1 MPDAGE
7 DYSVEPGMIMQIFK
21 YIGLIILPVLIST
34 SLSAE
39 VERTYYGAGGS
50 SFPPYEFIDEYGR
63 PSGFNID
70 IINSIAYETGL
81 DIRITLMTHDEAVK
95 KFSSEQIDFLT
106 CVFQER
112 GGREKLYTS
121 PWTSIQFI
129 AAFPAKKN
137 LQDSSFTWNRIAVS
151 RTYKIDSFLARK
163 YPESSIIYTDTDL
176 AALKLA
182 SSGETDCAILTLY
195 SAHYLMDRYVI
206 DDLQISERPVFSIE
220 YSMMFSPR
228 NPELQNRFD
237 RGMFAIKNNGEFSRI
252 YHKWFSTSSI
262 MHDNKKIYGMF
273 AILVALAIVSAL
285 IILFYI
291 LLRRE
296 VARRTGELNKEI
308 SHNYYIADLSKK
320 LLGGA
325 SIENISRIILEYLAE
340 LTGSGNGYAGYIANE
355 AAGNITVFTYSRT
368 NGEVSFRKQEDTLE
382 FTSDIRKKIFHD
394 RDTFFSNEGTVIF
407 TTNDSVPVIPVI
419 KNTLCSPAVIGET
432 VVGFIILGNSN
443 KDYDSEDLNIIEN
456 FSSQYALAI
465 QRMWFEHDLIRSEKK
480 YRDIFNNVEDLLYIY
495 DLHGSFLEVN
505 NAFEK
510 LFGYTEDELKHTD
523 IISILSDPGAGYYSR
538 QEVLDMLNHVI
549 REGTIHGEVK
559 VKSKSGKKIFL
570 EYKNSLIF
578 DETGNPTGIQGSAR
592 DITERKVFEKILI
605 EAREK
610 ARESDSLKTNFLANM
625 SHEMR
630 TPLNAVIG
638 FTDILIEEVE
648 EPSHE
653 NYLRMIQKSG
663 KLLLSII
670 NEILDL
676 SKIESGS
683 LKIIDAPFNI
693 RSLLKNVY
701 NSTFVLVRAGKKNI
715 NLDFDCDHNISEMIN
730 ADEHRIE
737 QVMNNLL
744 SNAVKFTD
752 SGEINFGVN
761 LNSSG
766 MLEFYVEDSGIGISE
781 ENLPLVFER
790 FRQVDYSS
798 KRSYSGT
805 GLGLSISKM
814 IVEMMGGSISVE
826 SELNKGSK
834 FIFTVPFKPSAAD
847 TGTKH
852 ERGTSASSSKSVLVV
867 EDNNINRLLV
877 AKVLEK
883 NGFTCIM
890 AVDGFEAVEEYKIGR
905 HIDIILMDIQMPR
918 MDGLEALGIIRE
930 IEKNSG
936 AARIPIVAL
945 SAHVMKED
953 VQKFLESGF
962 DSYIAKPFNRDDLIR
977 NIIEL
982 TEK

>member
-1 MPDAGE
+1 MPL
-7 DYSVEPGMIMQIFK
+7 FK
-21 YIGLIILPVLIST
+21 KTGLLIGLFLFAS
-34 SLSAE
+34 SLYAE
-39 VERTYYGAGGS
+39 QVRIYYGAGSS
-50 SFPPYEFIDEYGR
+50 SFPPFEYIDDYGR

-70 IINSIAYETGL
+70 IINAIEDETGL
-81 DIRITLMTHDEAVK
+81 DIHVTLMPGDEAVK
-95 KFSSEQIDFLT
+95 KFSSDKIDFLT
-106 CVFQER
+106 CVFHDR
-112 GGREKLYTS
+112 NNSTGKFYSS
-121 PWTSIQFI
+121 PGINVQFI
-129 AAFPAKKN
+129 AAFPVKQRA
-137 LQDSSFTWNRIAVS
+137 LSGPFTGKRIAVN
-151 RTYKIDSFLARK
+151 RGYELDLYLAAK
-163 YPESSIIYTDTDL
+163 YPESLMIYTDTDFS
-176 AALKLA
+176 ALKLV
-182 SSGETDCAILTLY
+182 SSGETDCAILSLN
-195 SAHYLMDRYVI
+195 SANYLIERHRI
-206 DDLQISERPVFSIE
+206 NDLRLSERPVFSIE
-220 YSMMFSPR
+220 YSMKFSPR
-228 NPELQNRFD
+228 NKELMDKLNE
-237 RGMFAIKNNGEFSRI
+237 GMAAIKKNGEFSRI
-252 YHKWFSTSSI
+252 YLKWFSHSGRI
-262 MHDNKKIYGMF
+262 LDDKKMYGLL
-273 AILVALAIVSAL
+273 AVLVALAIASIL

-296 VARRTGELNKEI
+296 VSRRTRELNKEI
-308 SHNYYIADLSKK
+308 SHNYFIADLSKK

-325 SIENISRIILEYLAE
+325 SIENISRILLEYLAE
-340 LTGSGNGYAGYIANE
+340 LTGSHNGFAGYIGSE
-355 AAGNITVFTYSRT
+355 STPNISVFIYSRI
-368 NGEVSFRKQEDTLE
+368 NGEVSFRKPEIIAG
-382 FTSDIRKKIFHD
+382 FTPQMKKKIFED
-394 RDTFFSNEGTVIF
+394 RDSFFSNEASLIF
-407 TTNDSVPVIPVI
+407 DANESMPVSEI
-419 KNTLCSPAVIGET
+419 KNALCSPAVIGET
-432 VVGFIILGNSN
+432 VVGFIIMGDSY

-495 DLHGSFLEVN
+495 DLQGNILEVN
-505 NAFEK
+505 SAFQK
-510 LFGYTEDELKHTD
+510 LFGYSEDELKKMNLVTLLSSADHGYYTEAD
-523 IISILSDPGAGYYSR
+523 VVDMLKRIISEGAIYS
-538 QEVLDMLNHVI
+538 
-549 REGTIHGEVK
+549 EVK
-559 VKSKSGKKIFL
+559 FRNRYGKKIII
-570 EYKNSLIF
+570 EYKNTLIF
-578 DETGNPTGIQGSAR
+578 DDTGNPVSIQGSAR
-592 DITERKVFEKILI
+592 DITERKIFEKMLI

-638 FTDILIEEVE
+638 FTDILIEEIN
-648 EPSHE
+648 EPAHE

-683 LKIIDAPFNI
+683 LKIIEAPFSI
-693 RSLLKNVY
+693 KSLIKNVY

-715 NLDFDCDHNISEMIN
+715 NLDFDCDHNISELIN
-730 ADEHRIE
+730 GDEHRIE

-766 MLEFYVEDSGIGISE
+766 MMEFYVEDSGIGISE

-798 KRSYSGT
+798 RRSYSGT

-814 IVEMMGGSISVE
+814 IVEMMGGTIYVE

-834 FIFTVPFKPSAAD
+834 FVFTVPYKPSSGE
-847 TGTKH
+847 TGIKPD
-852 ERGTSASSSKSVLVV
+852 RDTSASSGKTVLVV
-867 EDNNINRLLV
+867 EDNHINRLLV
-877 AKVLEK
+877 SKVLEK
-883 NGFTCIM
+883 NGFTCIV
-890 AVDGFEAVEEYKIGR
+890 AVDGFEAVEEYKSGR

-930 IEKNSG
+930 IEQKTG
-936 AARIPIVAL
+936 KARTPIVAL

-977 NIIEL
+977 GIIEL